1 MKTRKDRDGYER
13 VNLSDKKTYFVHRL
27 VAQAFVSGMS
37 FERCVVD
44 HIDNDKENNHWYNL
58 QWMSNEMN
66 VKKML
71 LNELWAK

>member
-1 MKTRKDRDGYER
+1 MKTSKDKNGYER
-13 VNLSDKKTYFVHRL
+13 VTLGDKKSYRVHRL

-37 FERCVVD
+37 FERCEVD

-58 QWMSNEMN
+58 QWISKDMN

>member
-1 MKTRKDRDGYER
+1 MKASKDGDGYER
-13 VNLSDKKTYFVHRL
+13 IMLSDKKMYLVHRL

-37 FERCVVD
+37 FERCEVD

-58 QWMSNEMN
+58 QWMSKDMN
-66 VKKML
+66 VKKRW

>member
-1 MKTRKDRDGYER
+1 M
-13 VNLSDKKTYFVHRL
+13 
-27 VAQAFVSGMS
+27 SGMS
-37 FERCVVD
+37 FERCEVD

-58 QWMSNEMN
+58 QWMSKEMN